1 MRENRLRTLL
11 NEDKPTFGTRVQSSL
26 PTVIEA
32 VGRSGQFD
40 YVEFLAEYAPYD
52 LYALDNMGRAIEL
65 SPNFCGMIKMEQS
78 AQWHLAVRAMAAGI
92 QNLLFTDVRTAADA
106 EAIVRLVRPEGP
118 GNDYTHGMAGGR
130 IQVESAADYVQYYN
144 DAVIAIMVEKRG
156 AVENLEAILKV
167 PGIDMVQFG
176 PADYGLS
183 IGKPNRDYATG
194 LHPEVQEAREYTVK
208 TCIAMGVRPR
218 AEINSAAEAEYYLK
232 LGVKDFNLS
241 SDLAILRQFYRNEG
255 SALREAVGQPT
266 LSTVGSKA

>member
-11 NEDKPTFGTRVQSSL
+11 NEGKPTIGTRVQSTW
-26 PTVIEA
+26 PTVTEM

-40 YVEFLAEYAPYD
+40 YVEFLAEYAPYNLHD
-52 LYALDNMGRAIEL
+52 LDNMGRAIEL

-78 AQWHLAVRAMAAGI
+78 AQWHLSVRAMSAGI

-130 IQVESAADYVQYYN
+130 ILVGSQTDYVQYYN
-144 DAVIAIMVEKRG
+144 DAVIVIMVEKRA
-156 AVENLEAILKV
+156 AVENLEAILSV

-183 IGKPNRDYATG
+183 VGKASRNYTTG
-194 LHPEVQEAREYTVK
+194 LHPDVLEAREYTIK
-208 TCIAMGVRPR
+208 TCLKMGIRPR
-218 AEINSAAEAEYYLK
+218 AEINTAAEADYYMD

-241 SDLAILRQFYRNEG
+241 SDIAILRGFYASEG
-255 SALREAVGQPT
+255 AALRKRVVQD
-266 LSTVGSKA
+266 

>member
-11 NEDKPTFGTRVQSSL
+11 NEGKPTFGTRVQNSL
-26 PTVIEA
+26 AMGVEL

-65 SPNFCGMIKMEQS
+65 YPDFCGMIKMEQS

-92 QNLLFTDVRTAADA
+92 QNLLFTDVRTPEDA

-130 IQVESAADYVQYYN
+130 IRVDSQSDYVQYYN
-144 DAVIAIMVEKRG
+144 DAVIAIMIEKRA
-156 AVENLEAILKV
+156 AVENLEAILAV
-167 PGIDMVQFG
+167 SGIDMVQFG

-183 IGKPNRDYATG
+183 VGKPSRNYTTG
-194 LHPEVQEAREYTVK
+194 LHPDVLAARERTIR
-208 TCIAMGVRPR
+208 TCIELGVRPR
-218 AEINSAAEAEYYLK
+218 AEIGSAAEADYYTA

-241 SDLAILRQFYRNEG
+241 TDVGILRQFYAREG
-255 SALREAVGQPT
+255 GALRERVTQATGATQ
-266 LSTVGSKA
+266 G

>member
-11 NEDKPTFGTRVQSSL
+11 NEGKPTYGTRVQSSW
-26 PTVIEA
+26 PSVIEA

-65 SPNFCGMIKMEQS
+65 SPDFCGMIKMEQS

-156 AVENLEAILKV
+156 TVENLEAILKV

-183 IGKPNRDYATG
+183 IGKPNRDYASG
-194 LHPEVQEAREYTVK
+194 LHPEVREAREYTIK
-208 TCIAMGVRPR
+208 TCIKVGIRPR
-218 AEINSAAEAEYYLK
+218 AEINGAAEAEYYLN

-241 SDLAILRQFYRNEG
+241 SDMAILRQFYSKEG
-255 SALREAVGQPT
+255 AALREVVAQSREG
-266 LSTVGSKA
+266 GKG

>member
-11 NEDKPTFGTRVQSSL
+11 NEGKPTFGTRVQSTL
-26 PTVIEA
+26 PLATEL

-65 SPNFCGMIKMEQS
+65 SPNFCGMIKIEQS

-106 EAIVRLVRPEGP
+106 EAVVRLVRPEGL

-130 IQVESAADYVQYYN
+130 IRVDSQADYVQYYN
-144 DAVIAIMVEKRG
+144 DAVIAIMVEKRA

-183 IGKPNRDYATG
+183 VGKPSRNYTTG
-194 LHPEVQEAREYTVK
+194 LHPDVLAAREHTIK
-208 TCIAMGVRPR
+208 TCLAMGVHPR
-218 AEINSAAEAEYYLK
+218 AEIGSAAEADYYTS

-241 SDLAILRQFYRNEG
+241 SDVGILRQFYSQEG
-255 SALREAVGQPT
+255 GALRERVMQPEGAVRG
-266 LSTVGSKA
+266 

>member
-11 NEDKPTFGTRVQSSL
+11 NEGKPTFGTRVQSVW
-26 PTVIEA
+26 PTVTEF

-52 LYALDNMGRAIEL
+52 MHDLDNMGRAIEL

-78 AQWHLAVRAMAAGI
+78 AQWHLAVRAMSAGI
-92 QNLLFTDVRTAADA
+92 QNILFTDIRTAADA
-106 EAIVRLVRPEGP
+106 EAAVRLIRPEGP

-130 IQVESAADYVQYYN
+130 IIVNSQSDYTQYYN
-144 DAVIAIMVEKRG
+144 DAVIVLMVEKRG
-156 AVENLEAILKV
+156 AVENLESILKV
-167 PGIDMVQFG
+167 PGIDMIQFG

-183 IGKPNRDYATG
+183 VGKASRDYATG
-194 LHPEVQEAREYTVK
+194 LHPDVLAAREYTIK

-218 AEINSAAEAEYYLK
+218 AEIGSAAEAEHYLK

-241 SDLAILRQFYRNEG
+241 SDVGILRQFYSKEG
-255 SALREAVGQPT
+255 GALRDIVAQAAKG
-266 LSTVGSKA
+266 

>member
-11 NEDKPTFGTRVQSSL
+11 NEGKPTFGTRVQSAW

-65 SPNFCGMIKMEQS
+65 SPHFCGMIKMEQS

-130 IQVESAADYVQYYN
+130 IQVESTSDYIEYYN

-176 PADYGLS
+176 PSDYGLS
-183 IGKPNRDYATG
+183 VGKPGRGYATG
-194 LHPEVQEAREYTVK
+194 LHPEVQEAREQTMK
-208 TCIAMGVRPR
+208 TCLAMGVRPR
-218 AEINSAAEAEYYLK
+218 AEINSAAEAAYYLK

-241 SDLAILRQFYRNEG
+241 SDMAILRQFYRNEG
-255 SALREAVGQPT
+255 AALREVVG
-266 LSTVGSKA
+266 

>member
-11 NEDKPTFGTRVQSSL
+11 NEGKPTFGTRVQSAW
-26 PTVIEA
+26 PTVTEM

-40 YVEFLAEYAPYD
+40 YVEFLAEYAPYNLHD
-52 LYALDNMGRAIEL
+52 LDNMARAIEL

-78 AQWHLAVRAMAAGI
+78 AQWHLAVRAMGAGI

-130 IQVESAADYVQYYN
+130 IQVGSQADFIQYYN
-144 DAVIAIMVEKRG
+144 DAVIAIMIEKRS

-183 IGKPNRDYATG
+183 VGKPSRNYTTG
-194 LHPEVQEAREYTVK
+194 LHPDVQEAREYTIK
-208 TCIAMGVRPR
+208 TCIKMGVRPR
-218 AEINSAAEAEYYLK
+218 AEIGSAAEADYYTN

-241 SDLAILRQFYRNEG
+241 SDVAILRQFYGREG
-255 SALREAVGQPT
+255 ADLRGRVTQAG
-266 LSTVGSKA
+266 

>member
-11 NEDKPTFGTRVQSSL
+11 NEGKPTFGTRLQSSW
-26 PTVIEA
+26 PTATEL

-52 LYALDNMGRAIEL
+52 LYALDNLGRAIEL
-65 SPNFCGMIKMEQS
+65 YPDFCGMIKIEQS

-130 IQVESAADYVQYYN
+130 IRVDSQADYAQYYN
-144 DAVIAIMVEKRG
+144 DAIIAIMVEKRG
-156 AVENLEAILKV
+156 AVENLEAILRV

-183 IGKPNRDYATG
+183 IGKPSRNYTTG
-194 LHPEVQEAREYTVK
+194 LHPEVQEAREYTIK
-208 TCIAMGVRPR
+208 TCLKMGVRPR
-218 AEINSAAEAEYYLK
+218 AEIGSAAEADYYLN

-241 SDLAILRQFYRNEG
+241 SDVAILRGFYSREG
-255 SALREAVGQPT
+255 GALRDRVAQAG
-266 LSTVGSKA
+266 G

>member
-11 NEDKPTFGTRVQSSL
+11 SEGKPTFGTRVQSSW

-78 AQWHLAVRAMAAGI
+78 AQWHVAVRAMSAGI

-130 IQVESAADYVQYYN
+130 IQVEGLSDYIQYYN
-144 DAVIAIMVEKRG
+144 DAVIVIMVEKSG
-156 AVENLEAILKV
+156 AVENLEEILKV

-176 PADYGLS
+176 PSDYGMS
-183 IGKPNRDYATG
+183 IGKPGRGYASG
-194 LHPEVQEAREYTVK
+194 LHPEVQEAREQTMK
-208 TCIAMGVRPR
+208 TCIRMGVRPR
-218 AEINSAAEAEYYLK
+218 AEINSAAEAEHYLN

-241 SDLAILRQFYRNEG
+241 TDLSILRQFYNKEG
-255 SALREAVGQPT
+255 AALRDIVAQ
-266 LSTVGSKA
+266 SR

>member
-11 NEDKPTFGTRVQSSL
+11 NEGKPTIGTRVQSSW
-26 PTVIEA
+26 PTVIEM

-40 YVEFLAEYAPYD
+40 YVEFLAEYAPYNLHD
-52 LYALDNMGRAIEL
+52 LDNMGRAIEL

-78 AQWHLAVRAMAAGI
+78 AQWHLSVRAMSAGI

-130 IQVESAADYVQYYN
+130 IQVGSQSDYTQYYN
-144 DAVIAIMVEKRG
+144 DAVIAIMVEKRA
-156 AVENLEAILKV
+156 AVENLEAILAV

-183 IGKPNRDYATG
+183 IGKPSRNYTTG
-194 LHPEVQEAREYTVK
+194 LHPEVLEAREYTIA
-208 TCIAMGVRPR
+208 TCLKMGVRPR
-218 AEINSAAEAEYYLK
+218 AEINSAAEVDYYTN

-241 SDLAILRQFYRNEG
+241 SDIAILRQFYATEG
-255 SALREAVGQPT
+255 AALRARVAQ
-266 LSTVGSKA
+266 SS

>member
-11 NEDKPTFGTRVQSSL
+11 NEGKPTFGTRVQSSL
-26 PTVIEA
+26 PFVTEL

-52 LYALDNMGRAIEL
+52 LYALDNIGRAIEL
-65 SPNFCGMIKMEQS
+65 YPDFCGMIKIEQS
-78 AQWHLAVRAMAAGI
+78 DQWHLAIRAMAAGI

-130 IQVESAADYVQYYN
+130 IRVDSQADYVQYYN
-144 DAVIAIMVEKRG
+144 DAVIAIMIEKR
-156 AVENLEAILKV
+156 AALDNLEAILKV

-183 IGKPNRDYATG
+183 VGKPSRNYTTG
-194 LHPEVQEAREYTVK
+194 LHPDVQAARERTIK
-208 TCIAMGVRPR
+208 TCLELGVRPR
-218 AEINSAAEAEYYLK
+218 AEIGSAAEADAYLE

-241 SDLAILRQFYRNEG
+241 SDVAILRGFYAQQG
-255 SALREAVGQPT
+255 GDLRKRVTQAAG
-266 LSTVGSKA
+266 

>member
-11 NEDKPTFGTRVQSSL
+11 NEGKPTFGTRVQSSWPL
-26 PTVIEA
+26 ATEL

-78 AQWHLAVRAMAAGI
+78 AQWYLAVRAMSAGI
-92 QNLLFTDVRTAADA
+92 QNLLFTDIRSAADA
-106 EAIVRLVRPEGP
+106 EALVRMVRPEGP
-118 GNDYTHGMAGGR
+118 GNDFTHGMAGGR
-130 IQVESAADYVQYYN
+130 IQVNSQSDYVQYYN
-144 DAVIAIMVEKRG
+144 DAVIVIMVEKRG

-183 IGKPNRDYATG
+183 IGKPSQNYTTG
-194 LHPEVQEAREYTVK
+194 LNPEVFEAREYTIK
-208 TCIAMGVRPR
+208 TCIKMGVRPR
-218 AEINSAAEAEYYLK
+218 AEISSAAEAEYYLN

-241 SDLAILRQFYRNEG
+241 TDVAILRQFYGKEG
-255 SALREAVGQPT
+255 AALRDIVGQ
-266 LSTVGSKA
+266 SVGAGKA

>member
-11 NEDKPTFGTRVQSSL
+11 NEGKPTFGTRVQSSW

-40 YVEFLAEYAPYD
+40 YVEFLAEYGPYD

-65 SPNFCGMIKMEQS
+65 SPSFCGMIKMEQS
-78 AQWHLAVRAMAAGI
+78 AQWHLAVRAMSAGI

-106 EAIVRLVRPEGP
+106 EAIVRLVRAEGP

-130 IQVESAADYVQYYN
+130 IQVDSAADYVQYYN

-156 AVENLEAILKV
+156 AIENLETILKV

-183 IGKPNRDYATG
+183 IGKPNRDYASG
-194 LHPEVQEAREYTVK
+194 LHPEVREAREYTIE
-208 TCIAMGVRPR
+208 TCIKMGVRAR
-218 AEINSAAEAEYYLK
+218 AEINSAAEAEYYLN

-241 SDLAILRQFYRNEG
+241 SDMAILRQFYSKEG
-255 SALREAVGQPT
+255 ATLRDIVAQSGEIAKG
-266 LSTVGSKA
+266 

>member
-11 NEDKPTFGTRVQSSL
+11 NEGKPTFGTRVQSSW

-65 SPNFCGMIKMEQS
+65 SPNFSGMIKMEQS
-78 AQWHLAVRAMAAGI
+78 AQWHLAVRAMSAGI

-130 IQVESAADYVQYYN
+130 IQVEGLGDYIQYYN
-144 DAVIAIMVEKRG
+144 DAVIVIMVEKRG
-156 AVENLEAILKV
+156 GVENLEAILKV

-176 PADYGLS
+176 PADYGMS
-183 IGKPNRDYATG
+183 TGKASRDYASG
-194 LHPEVQEAREYTVK
+194 LHPDVLQAREYTIK
-208 TCIAMGVRPR
+208 TCLAMGVRPR
-218 AEINSAAEAEYYLK
+218 AEINSAAEAEYYVN

-241 SDLAILRQFYRNEG
+241 TDIAILRQFYSKEG
-255 SALREAVGQPT
+255 SALHDAVAQA
-266 LSTVGSKA
+266 LAVSKA